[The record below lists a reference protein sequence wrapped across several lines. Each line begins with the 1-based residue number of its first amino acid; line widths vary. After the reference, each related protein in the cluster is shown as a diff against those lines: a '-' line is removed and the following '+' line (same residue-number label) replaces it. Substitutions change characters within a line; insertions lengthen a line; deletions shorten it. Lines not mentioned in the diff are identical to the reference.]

1 MRVFLVAALATA
13 LLVPAAVAQKP
24 SPTPPR
30 PTPPPGGSA
39 TPVPTSSDST
49 QTEEERA
56 MFLTGHVAT
65 NDASIR
71 TGSLTLEIGVSK
83 RVPGRGRR

>member
-30 PTPPPGGSA
+30 PTPPPGGSTIPA
-39 TPVPTSSDST
+39 PASSDST
-49 QTEEERA
+49 QPEEDRV
-56 MFLTGHVAT
+56 MFLAGHVAT

-71 TGSLTLEIGVSK
+71 TGSLTLEIAASK
-83 RVPGRGRR
+83 RVRGWDRH